1 VRAVVHKAIQHCG
14 RLLLDP
20 LEILASA
27 THVNI
32 DGADIHED
40 AVSKFTRKFSL
51 HALQCMD
58 ASRRGSSR
66 LQNSGMAAW
75 IERWRI
81 GNFGIRNP
89 AQRFVCRADFSSD
102 GRIMGVVEQATAI
115 ATPVITTVIQPP
127 SANFSTNVTRRMLLV
142 TRRPKQER
150 AMQCSHLGS
159 LRRARHQ

>member
-1 VRAVVHKAIQHCG
+1 MRATVGAEVQISFGSETTVRAVVHKAIQHCG

-102 GRIMGVVEQATAI
+102 GRIMGVVEQAKGDRDAGDNHSHP
-115 ATPVITTVIQPP
+115 AAFRKFVDQCDEEN
-127 SANFSTNVTRRMLLV
+127 AAGH
-142 TRRPKQER
+142 QEP
-150 AMQCSHLGS
+150 
-159 LRRARHQ
+159 